1 MHDRGVPKASSDR
14 VLPRRSE
21 LLAALSLAIDLGLG
35 QPAEHI
41 LRSTLAAA
49 RLADRLGLSRA
60 ERDSTYLTTLLM
72 WVACHVDS
80 RELSAYFGDDI
91 AMRADA
97 YYVDWAGLPYLRFM
111 AQNLAKGS
119 PLPKR
124 VALMV
129 AMMATA
135 SKERSEKFHAHCTAA
150 ALLAAELGLPERV
163 QRAIGYTFE
172 RWDGSGGPA
181 AAAGE
186 DIPIEMRIAIVAN
199 VAEVHERRGGV
210 IAAAE
215 MARARSGTQFDPTVV
230 AAFVSDP
237 ASILDQPDDVWAEA
251 LAQAPRGDVVL
262 SEHQLDQLLVALGD
276 FADMKCPFTLGH
288 SRAVATLAAAAAAQA
303 GLPPEEVADLRR
315 AAHLHNLGR
324 IGVSS
329 RVWEKAGALTAS
341 EAERVRLYPYLT
353 GRVLQRVVGL
363 DRVARLAVNQHERPD
378 GSGYPRGLT
387 AGQLGSAD
395 RILAAAVAYES
406 ALEPRPYR
414 AARTPEQAAQ
424 RLSRRVAAGQLDA
437 SAADAVLAAAGHA
450 PTRPQRRD
458 DGLTPREVEI
468 LLLVARGA
476 SNKEIARQLVLSEK
490 TVRNHVERTYAK
502 LGVRNRIGA
511 SLYALENGLVAPS

>member
-1 MHDRGVPKASSDR
+1 M
-14 VLPRRSE
+14 
-21 LLAALSLAIDLGLG
+21 LAALSLAIDLGLG

-41 LRSTLAAA
+41 LRSTLAAV

-91 AMRADA
+91 AMRAEA

-124 VALMV
+124 IALMA

-135 SKERSEKFHAHCTAA
+135 SKGRTEKFHAHCTAA
-150 ALLAAELGLPERV
+150 GLLAAELGLPQGV
-163 QRAIGYTFE
+163 QRAIGHTFE

-181 AAAGE
+181 GAAGD

-210 IAAAE
+210 AAATE
-215 MARARSGTQFDPTVV
+215 MARSRSGTQFDPAVV
-230 AAFVSDP
+230 AAFLADP
-237 ASILDQPDDVWAEA
+237 AAILAQPEDVWAAA
-251 LAQAPRGDVVL
+251 LAEAPDGDAVL
-262 SEHQLDQLLVALGD
+262 DEAQFDQLVVALGD
-276 FADMKCPFTLGH
+276 FADMKCAFTLGH
-288 SRAVATLAAAAAAQA
+288 SRAVASLAGAAGALM
-303 GLPPEEVADLRR
+303 GLPPAEVADLRR
-315 AAHLHNLGR
+315 ASHLHNLGR

-329 RVWEKAGALTAS
+329 VIWEKPGALSADQW
-341 EAERVRLYPYLT
+341 ERVRLYPYLT
-353 GRVLQRVVGL
+353 GRVLERVGVL
-363 DRVARLAVNQHERPD
+363 APVRQMAVNHQEHVD
-378 GSGYPRGLT
+378 GSGYPRGL
-387 AGQLGSAD
+387 AAAQLSEAD

-414 AARTPEQAAQ
+414 AARTPQEAAQ
-424 RLSRRVAAGQLDA
+424 RLARRVAAGVVDA
-437 SAADAVLAAAGHA
+437 AAAEAVLASAGHA
-450 PTRPQRRD
+450 PARRQPRV
-458 DGLTPREVEI
+458 DGLTPRQVEI

-476 SNKEIARQLVLSEK
+476 SNKEIAEQLVLSEK
-490 TVRNHVERTYAK
+490 TVRNQVERTYAK
-502 LGVRNRIGA
+502 LGVNNRIGA
-511 SLYALENGLVAPS
+511 SLYALSNGLVAAGQ